1 MIMKDTPLI
10 SKQEQ
15 IFNELVDKRFEEITN
30 LNEKVN
36 SDDLIY
42 NTTDAKFDLLNNAFN
57 L

>member
-1 MIMKDTPLI
+1 MN
-10 SKQEQ
+10 QQ
-15 IFNELVDKRFEEITN
+15 NETN

-42 NTTDAKFDLLNNAFN
+42 RDKGNTTDAKFDLLNNAFN